1 MRQREFISL
10 VGSTAV
16 AWLARG
22 ARSNPQQ
29 KFLCRRALARRAEE
43 GDVDLSVLRKAF
55 NDLGYIEG
63 IKVS

>member
-10 VGSTAV
+10 LA
-16 AWLARG
+16 ARLARSRR
-22 ARSNPQQ
+22 AQQ
-29 KFLCRRALARRAEE
+29 SATKFLCRRSLARRAEE
-43 GDVDLSVLRKAF
+43 GDVDLSVLRIAF